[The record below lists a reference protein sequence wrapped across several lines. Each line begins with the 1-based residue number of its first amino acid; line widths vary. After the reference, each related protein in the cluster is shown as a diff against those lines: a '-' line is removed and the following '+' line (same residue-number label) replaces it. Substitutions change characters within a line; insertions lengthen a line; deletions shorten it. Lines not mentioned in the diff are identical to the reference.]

1 MSAYKFLDTRIEF
14 EVLKGNK
21 QMKKD
26 AEGTLY
32 ILGNGLDCFHRLD
45 TSPDTFLKILKM
57 KTYITKQKLQK

>member
-1 MSAYKFLDTRIEF
+1 MNTYKFLDTRIEF

-32 ILGNGLDCFHRLD
+32 ILGNGLDCFHGLD
-45 TSPDTFLKILKM
+45 TSRDTFLEILKM